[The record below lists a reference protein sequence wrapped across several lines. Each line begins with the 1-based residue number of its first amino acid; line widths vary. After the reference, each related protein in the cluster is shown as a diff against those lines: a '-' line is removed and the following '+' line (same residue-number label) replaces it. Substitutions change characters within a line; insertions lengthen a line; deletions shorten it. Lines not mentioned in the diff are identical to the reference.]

1 MFPHTDTRKKNTLN
15 YQIMKFKSMALGLV
29 AALFAIVGC
38 TNAKDDPSSKAASVE
53 ITGDDEIDVPQG
65 GGSAT
70 VTFISTRDWKIKNCP
85 AWLVAE
91 PEKGKAS
98 LSEQTVTFTALA
110 NEGMDRS
117 ATVLIYAGTANAEV
131 IISQKG
137 TKEAIP
143 QGEGTASKPYTAS
156 QAHDIAAKL
165 ANGAT
170 TDNAVYVRGIVH
182 KLASKHAEGVEKSG
196 YGTFYISDDGQK
208 SDKDFECYQVY
219 YLGGVEFTSA
229 DQIKVGDD
237 VVVYGKLTN
246 YNGTCET
253 VGGGKANIY
262 SINGKGAEAKEMS
275 IAEAIAAKKGLAEVT
290 GRVIA
295 SSTGGFVIN
304 DGTENNMFV
313 PKAGHSQK
321 VGDIVKVTGPLND
334 YGKCIR
340 LGDANDKDNIKVE
353 ASSASIPATPDQ
365 TPVVVLQTG
374 FSAFDCGGSAK
385 LVTIAGGV
393 LKFEFDKDDP
403 SIKYYNLDYGTGVKP
418 AGSVYTGRDLDS
430 YLDKKLK
437 VTGYFCGKTSN
448 WFMVMETDIQLDGSK
463 SFNVTP
469 ATVTVGSA
477 AGSKGSIS
485 VSGDVAWTA
494 SASSTDVTLSPSSG
508 TGAATIDV
516 TLAENTTYQKRTYK
530 VTVSTTED
538 ALVKSYEV
546 TVNQDAAV
554 DPSLKVVEL
563 TNEEI
568 VASFKASTVA
578 SNIYGDWTI
587 SSASG
592 SWTGNMN
599 TLKELV
605 YVQIRNK
612 GNAHIMTPAFSS
624 DIEKI
629 EIEGWATYTGS
640 NAAKRNIYAIAADY
654 SLPTGTTD
662 NDQYNK
668 LSPAKEDIPANA
680 YGSVLFN
687 GNKDNLLTETITF
700 SKSGVKQCKIV
711 SYDGA
716 VFIKSIKVYLK

>member
-1 MFPHTDTRKKNTLN
+1 
-15 YQIMKFKSMALGLV
+15 MKFKSMALGLV

-53 ITGDDEIDVPQG
+53 ITGDDEVDVPQG

-70 VTFISTRDWKIKNCP
+70 VTFISTRDWKVKDCP

-91 PEKGKAS
+91 PEKGEAS

-110 NEGMDRS
+110 NEEMDRS

-131 IISQKG
+131 TISQKG

-143 QGEGTASKPYTAS
+143 QGDGTASKPYTAS
-156 QAHDIAAKL
+156 QAHDIAAAL
-165 ANGAT
+165 ADGSM
-170 TDNAVYVRGIVH
+170 TDKPVYVRGIIH
-182 KLASKHAEGVEKSG
+182 KLHTKEHTQEKITQ
-196 YGTFYISDDGQK
+196 YGNGSFYISDSGQK
-208 SDKDFECYQVY
+208 DEKDFLCFQVY
-219 YLGGVEFTSA
+219 YIGGVKFTSA
-229 DQIKVGDD
+229 DQVKVGDD
-237 VVVYGKLTN
+237 VVIFGKLKN
-246 YNGTCET
+246 FGGTCET
-253 VGGGKANIY
+253 DGKGSAYIY
-262 SINGKGAEAKEMS
+262 TLNGKGAEAKEMT
-275 IAEAIAAKKGLAEVT
+275 IAQAIAAKDGLAIVT

-393 LKFEFDKDDP
+393 LTSTVDKDDP
-403 SIKYYNLDYGTGVKP
+403 SIKYYNLDYGKDVKP

-437 VTGYFCGKTSN
+437 VTGYYCGKTSN

-477 AGSKGSIS
+477 AGSKASIS

-538 ALVKSYEV
+538 VLVKSYEV

-554 DPSLKVVEL
+554 DPDAKVVEL
-563 TNEEI
+563 TNDEI

-629 EIEGWATYTGS
+629 EIAGWATYTGS
-640 NAAKRNIYAIAADY
+640 NASKRNIYAIAADY

-687 GNKDNLLTETITF
+687 GNKDNLLTETMTF

>member
-1 MFPHTDTRKKNTLN
+1 
-15 YQIMKFKSMALGLV
+15 MKFKSMALGLV

-53 ITGDDEIDVPQG
+53 ITSDDEIDVPQG

-85 AWLVAE
+85 SWLVAE

-143 QGEGTASKPYTAS
+143 QGEGTVSKPYSAS
-156 QAHDIAAKL
+156 QAHDL
-165 ANGAT
+165 ALALADGAM
-170 TDNAVYVRGIVH
+170 TDKPVYVRGIIH
-182 KLASKHAEGVEKSG
+182 KLHPKEHTEAKISQ
-196 YGTFYISDDGQK
+196 YGNGSFYISDDGQHQEG
-208 SDKDFECYQVY
+208 DKDFLCFQVY
-219 YLGGVEFTSA
+219 YTGGVKFTSV
-229 DQIKVGDD
+229 DQVKVGDD
-237 VVVYGKLTN
+237 VVIYGKLKN
-246 YNGTCET
+246 FGGTPET
-253 VGGGKANIY
+253 DDKGSAYIY
-262 SINGKGAEAKEMS
+262 TLNGKGAEAKEMT
-275 IAEAIAAKKGLAEVT
+275 IAQAIAAKDGLAIVT

>member
-1 MFPHTDTRKKNTLN
+1 
-15 YQIMKFKSMALGLV
+15 MALGLV

-53 ITGDDEIDVPQG
+53 ITGDDEVDVPQG

-70 VTFISTRDWKIKNCP
+70 VTFISTRDWKVKDCP

-91 PEKGKAS
+91 PEKGEAS

-110 NEGMDRS
+110 NEEMDRS

-131 IISQKG
+131 TISQKG

-143 QGEGTASKPYTAS
+143 QGDGTASKPYTAS
-156 QAHDIAAKL
+156 QAHDIAAAL
-165 ANGAT
+165 ADGSM
-170 TDNAVYVRGIVH
+170 TDKPVYVRGIIH
-182 KLASKHAEGVEKSG
+182 KLHTKEHTQEKITQ
-196 YGTFYISDDGQK
+196 YGNGSFYISDSGQK
-208 SDKDFECYQVY
+208 DEKDFLCFQVY
-219 YLGGVEFTSA
+219 YIGGAKFTSA
-229 DQIKVGDD
+229 DQVKVGDD
-237 VVVYGKLTN
+237 VVIFGKLKN
-246 YNGTCET
+246 FGGTCET
-253 VGGGKANIY
+253 DGKGSAYIY
-262 SINGKGAEAKEMS
+262 TLNGKGAEAKEMS
-275 IAEAIAAKKGLAEVT
+275 IAEAIAAKDGLAIVT

-353 ASSASIPATPDQ
+353 ASSASIPATPSQ

-393 LKFEFDKDDP
+393 LTSTVDKDDP
-403 SIKYYNLDYGTGVKP
+403 SIKYYILDYGKDVKP

-437 VTGYFCGKTSN
+437 VTGYYCGKTSN

-477 AGSKGSIS
+477 AGSKASIS

-508 TGAATIDV
+508 TGSATIDV

-538 ALVKSYEV
+538 VLVKSYEV

-554 DPSLKVVEL
+554 DPSAKTVTLTKDEIIAALEAKIKESGFSSKYQDFSFSAGGYAWSGKMNISKSTAGEL
-563 TNEEI
+563 QTPYI
-568 VASFKASTVA
+568 
-578 SNIYGDWTI
+578 
-587 SSASG
+587 
-592 SWTGNMN
+592 
-599 TLKELV
+599 
-605 YVQIRNK
+605 QIRNTDSS
-612 GNAHIMTPAFSS
+612 HLLTPEFSS
-624 DIEKI
+624 
-629 EIEGWATYTGS
+629 EISKLEITAYATVSGSFSQTRKLYALPSSADLSTANTDTKYNDTMMTG
-640 NAAKRNIYAIAADY
+640 NYGFTTFA
-654 SLPTGTTD
+654 GTK
-662 NDQYNK
+662 NV
-668 LSPAKEDIPANA
+668 EI
-680 YGSVLFN
+680 
-687 GNKDNLLTETITF
+687 TETIDV
-700 SKSGVKQCKIV
+700 SASSVKQVKLA
-711 SYDGA
+711 SKDGA
-716 VFIKSIKVYLK
+716 LYILQVKVYLKN

>member
-1 MFPHTDTRKKNTLN
+1 
-15 YQIMKFKSMALGLV
+15 MALGLV
-29 AALFAIVGC
+29 TALFAIVGC

-65 GGSAT
+65 GGTAT
-70 VTFISTRDWKIKNCP
+70 VTFISTRDWKVKDCP

-91 PEKGKAS
+91 PEKGEAS

-110 NEGMDRS
+110 NEEMDRS

-131 IISQKG
+131 TISQKG

-143 QGEGTASKPYTAS
+143 QGDGTASKPYTAS
-156 QAHDIAAKL
+156 QAHDIAAAL
-165 ANGAT
+165 ADGSM
-170 TDNAVYVRGIVH
+170 TDKPVYVRGIIH
-182 KLASKHAEGVEKSG
+182 KLHTKEHTQEKITQ
-196 YGTFYISDDGQK
+196 YGNGSFYISDSGQK
-208 SDKDFECYQVY
+208 DEKDFLCFQVY
-219 YLGGVEFTSA
+219 YIGGVKFTSV
-229 DQIKVGDD
+229 DQVKVGDD
-237 VVVYGKLTN
+237 VVIYGKLKN
-246 YNGTCET
+246 FGGTPET
-253 VGGGKANIY
+253 DGKGSAYIY
-262 SINGKGAEAKEMS
+262 TLNGKGAEAKEMT
-275 IAEAIAAKKGLAEVT
+275 IAQAIAAKEGLAEVT

-353 ASSASIPATPDQ
+353 ASSASIPATPSQ

-393 LKFEFDKDDP
+393 LKFKFDEDDP

-477 AGSKGSIS
+477 AGSKASIS

-538 ALVKSYEV
+538 VLVKSYEV

-554 DPSLKVVEL
+554 DPDAKFVEL
-563 TNEEI
+563 TNAEI
-568 VASFKASTVA
+568 TAMGAGITDNGYQELSI
-578 SNIYGDWTI
+578 N
-587 SSASG
+587 SASG
-592 SWTGNMN
+592 IWKAVVNASKTMTFLQFRNQQASCIKSPEFSGNVDKIVL
-599 TLKELV
+599 TLSK
-605 YVQIRNK
+605 NK
-612 GNAHIMTPAFSS
+612 NVGQKRVFRAIPA
-624 DIEKI
+624 D
-629 EIEGWATYTGS
+629 TV
-640 NAAKRNIYAIAADY
+640 
-654 SLPTGTTD
+654 LPT
-662 NDQYNK
+662 
-668 LSPAKEDIPANA
+668 AKDAYYDANVFANA
-680 YGSVLFN
+680 YAMETDPGSATASATGEVTLSFT
-687 GNKDNLLTETITF
+687 KDTKSFMLTVSQEDLT
-700 SKSGVKQCKIV
+700 KSAAAYI
-711 SYDGA
+711 DA
-716 VFIKSIKVYLK
+716 IKVYLK